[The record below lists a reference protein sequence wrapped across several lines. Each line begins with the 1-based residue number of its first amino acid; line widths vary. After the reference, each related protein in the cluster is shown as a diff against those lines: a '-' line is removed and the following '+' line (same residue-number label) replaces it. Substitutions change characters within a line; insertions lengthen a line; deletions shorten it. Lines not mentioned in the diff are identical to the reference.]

1 MGGAFDLSWM
11 AWTWPTAAFFL
22 FVAFSL
28 VTMFIWERISPGSV
42 PRKGIL
48 GIQTTRGDRLFISY
62 LGSGFIHLG
71 WLFLFGS
78 PLWGAVAVSILFAFV
93 IFKWA

>member
-1 MGGAFDLSWM
+1 MGGGFELSWM
-11 AWTWPTAAFFL
+11 AWTWPTAAFFI
-22 FVAFSL
+22 FVATSIFAMFVWEKL
-28 VTMFIWERISPGSV
+28 VPSGA

-48 GIQTTRGDRLFISY
+48 GIHTTRGDRLFISY

-78 PLWGAVAVSILFAFV
+78 PLWGALAVSVVFAVV
-93 IFKWA
+93 IFRWA